1 MSGKKTILISLGI
14 LLAGAATILLIF
26 NTEPEATRS
35 GATKE
40 TAMLVDVVEVERDN
54 FTPVIRAM
62 GTVMPSQDI
71 TLSPR
76 VGGEVMELSENF
88 TPGGYVEEGEML
100 LQIDPADYRNILQQ
114 RRSELQQA
122 QTNLTIEMG
131 RQNVAQQDYELLDDS
146 LANENKALV
155 LREPQLNAARSDVQS
170 AEAAVQQ
177 AELDL
182 QRTTIR
188 APFDAYILSRNTNV
202 GSQVAPGN
210 NLARLVG
217 LETYW
222 VETTVPS
229 STLRWIDIPQNG
241 DTGATVRIRNRTS
254 WQEDEHREGTI
265 FRLIGA
271 LENETRMARL
281 LVSVPDP
288 HGYLT
293 ENSDQPRLMI
303 GSFVEASIQAEEL
316 ENVVRLSRDYI
327 RQNDNVWVMEND
339 TLRIRNAD
347 ILFQDANYAYISEG
361 LEDGEQV
368 VTTNLS
374 TVVDGAPLRLEGS
387 ESTAMADSVSNE
399 ETQ

>member
-1 MSGKKTILISLGI
+1 MSRKKTILISIGI
-14 LLAGAATILLIF
+14 LLAGAALILLIF

-54 FTPVIRAM
+54 FSPTISAM
-62 GTVMPSQDI
+62 GTVVPSQDI

-76 VGGEVMELSENF
+76 VGGEVTELSENF

-100 LQIDPADYRNILQQ
+100 LQIDPADYRNLLQQ

-131 RQNVAQQDYELLDDS
+131 RQNVARQDYELLDDS
-146 LANENKALV
+146 LTNENKALV

-188 APFDAYILSRNTNV
+188 APFDAYILSRNVNI
-202 GSQVAPGN
+202 GSQVSPGDD
-210 NLARLVG
+210 LARLVG

-229 STLRWIDIPQNG
+229 SSLRWIDIPQNG
-241 DTGATVRIRNRTS
+241 ETGASVRIRNRTS
-254 WQEDEHREGTI
+254 WQEGEHREGTV

-288 HGYLT
+288 HGYLN

-303 GSFVEASIQAEEL
+303 GSFVEANIEAEEL
-316 ENVVRLSRDYI
+316 ENVVRLSRDYV
-327 RQNDNVWVMEND
+327 RQNDTVWIMEND
-339 TLRIRNAD
+339 TLRIRNAE
-347 ILFQDANYAYISEG
+347 ILFRDADHAYITEG
-361 LEDGEQV
+361 VEDGDQV
-368 VTTNLS
+368 VTTNLA
-374 TVVDGAPLRLEGS
+374 TVVDGSPLRLESSG
-387 ESTAMADSVSNE
+387 STAMADSVSTE
-399 ETQ
+399 